1 MGERFDLAEL
11 ARAPGDRPTK
21 EVKRTDNHFCSCGL
35 RDADLRGSSET
46 SRGEEAGKE
55 QKRGGVRAEHSWI
68 CMPLMYHDDA

>member
-1 MGERFDLAEL
+1 MDQNIETPGEMRSPLRGGVGERFDLAEL

-55 QKRGGVRAEHSWI
+55 QN
-68 CMPLMYHDDA
+68 